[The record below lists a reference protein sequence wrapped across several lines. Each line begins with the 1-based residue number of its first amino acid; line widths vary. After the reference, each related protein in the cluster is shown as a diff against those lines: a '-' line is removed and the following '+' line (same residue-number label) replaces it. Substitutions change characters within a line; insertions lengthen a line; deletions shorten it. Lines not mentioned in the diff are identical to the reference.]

1 LTLENMELITP
12 TTETVAGIPKPAPG
26 SEDERHMLRALEL
39 AERGRGTTSPNPMV
53 GAVIV
58 ADGEVVGEGYHER
71 AGGPHAEVGAVESA
85 GASARGATIYVTLEP
100 CSHQG
105 RTPPCAA
112 LLLEAGLAQV
122 VIAMKDPNPL
132 VAGGGA
138 RMLAEG
144 GVEVVEGPYGE
155 IARRQNESYVTWV
168 TSGRPFVTLKMAMS
182 LDGKVATMTGDS
194 RWVTADVARAD
205 VHRMRAASDAVMVG
219 IGTVL
224 ADDPALTAREV
235 GAKRQPARVI
245 VDSRA
250 RTPLGSKVTDTTE
263 ARTLIAVT
271 ASAPAERRNALEERG
286 IEIVEAGAGDRVDL
300 LSLLEALGQREV
312 TSVLAE
318 GGPTVTAS
326 LLEQGLADK
335 LVFYLAPKVVGGR
348 RAPGPVGGEGPEAMS
363 MARAF
368 EIDAVEAI
376 EPDLKITAYP
386 SGG

>member
-1 LTLENMELITP
+1 
-12 TTETVAGIPKPAPG
+12 
-26 SEDERHMLRALEL
+26 
-39 AERGRGTTSPNPMV
+39 
-53 GAVIV
+53 
-58 ADGEVVGEGYHER
+58 
-71 AGGPHAEVGAVESA
+71 
-85 GASARGATIYVTLEP
+85 
-100 CSHQG
+100 
-105 RTPPCAA
+105 
-112 LLLEAGLAQV
+112 
-122 VIAMKDPNPL
+122 
-132 VAGGGA
+132 
-138 RMLAEG
+138 
-144 GVEVVEGPYGE
+144 VVEGPYGE